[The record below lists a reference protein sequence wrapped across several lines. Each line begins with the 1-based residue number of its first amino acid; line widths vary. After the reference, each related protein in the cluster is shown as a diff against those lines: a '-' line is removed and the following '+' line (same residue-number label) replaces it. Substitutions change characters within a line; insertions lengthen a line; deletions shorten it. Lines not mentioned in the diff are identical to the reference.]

1 MNALVDTLT
10 PPPIVPTART
20 EPPIRWDFLATL
32 FVILIAGFWSGRI
45 ALLENHQEDLWIY
58 SSGSYFGFQ
67 GLTPYN
73 TEQMHARV
81 AERWGGDPNL
91 DGNNGFF
98 LSPLAML
105 VFAPFAFV
113 PWTFAKV
120 LWCASMIAI
129 GIAAAWSLRTISA
142 RQLPHGFTAI
152 AVLAIFLNPL
162 GMFVLVVGQ
171 TPFMILGF
179 VVLGQ
184 VAYARGYTRIGCC
197 LWGLAFFK
205 PHIALPLL
213 PLAWAISGW
222 RRAWEVAIWAGAL
235 NVLAGIVTLGDP
247 LFLREYLAYLPQG
260 HKAVEFNR
268 VELNQQ
274 ITSWNR
280 QIIAHGGPIF
290 ELGAIGTLGGYAVVL
305 FLVAARGYWSSRR
318 VRPSWLFAM
327 AASSATICCQ
337 LLPYELVLL
346 ALALP
351 YMAELYLSGNR
362 RDRLVFFGILTALA
376 FAFMSGGKD
385 SPADIF
391 AHVLGGVLDRGFASF
406 GWSTNCVHVLLSHRS
421 IGALSVF
428 TLMWVNG
435 PSEVSLA
442 LSGGSKFAEFAEVVV
457 TAEKVREE
465 AVTSARA

>member
-1 MNALVDTLT
+1 MNAPVDTLT
-10 PPPIVPTART
+10 PPPIALKLHT
-20 EPPIRWDFLATL
+20 EPPIRWDYLATL

-45 ALLENHQEDLWIY
+45 AILENHQEDLWIY
-58 SSGSYFGFQ
+58 SSGSYFGFN

-73 TEQMHARV
+73 TQRMHARV

-113 PWTFAKV
+113 PWTLAKV
-120 LWCASMIAI
+120 FWCASMIAI
-129 GIAAAWSLRTISA
+129 GIAAAWHLRSFST
-142 RQLPHGFTAI
+142 RPLPHGFTAI

-213 PLAWAISGW
+213 PLAWALSGW
-222 RRAWEVAIWAGAL
+222 RRAMEVAIWAGVL
-235 NVLAGIVTLGDP
+235 NVLAGILTLGDP

-290 ELGAIGTLGGYAVVL
+290 ELGAVGTLAGYAAVL
-305 FLVAARGYWSSRR
+305 LLTAARGYASSRV

-327 AASSATICCQ
+327 AASSATVCCQ

-351 YMAELYLSGNR
+351 YFAELYLSGNR
-362 RDRLVFFGILTALA
+362 RDRTVFFGILAAIA

-391 AHVLGGVLDRGFASF
+391 AHVVGGVFDRGFASL
-406 GWSTNCVHVLLSHRS
+406 GWTTNCVHVLLSHRS

-428 TLMWVNG
+428 TLILANG
-435 PSEVSLA
+435 PSQESVTT
-442 LSGGSKFAEFAEVVV
+442 SGGHQSAERKFAEKEH
-457 TAEKVREE
+457 EE
-465 AVTSARA
+465 ALTLGHA